1 MLYDLLAFIS
11 AVVTVGSVY
20 WYISKAENTLYIVV
34 AILFAILTVVFGGL
48 FLSGRI
54 NKTEDIHITE

>member
-1 MLYDLLAFIS
+1 MLYALLALIC
-11 AVVTVGSVY
+11 AVVTGGSVY
-20 WYISKAENTLYIVV
+20 WYVTQAENTLYIIV
-34 AILFAILTVVFGGL
+34 AILFAILTVVFGSL

>member
-1 MLYDLLAFIS
+1 MLYAVLALVT
-11 AVVTVGSVY
+11 AVITASSVW

-34 AILFAILTVVFGGL
+34 AIIFAILTIVFGSL

>member
-1 MLYDLLAFIS
+1 MLYALLALVS
-11 AVVTVGSVY
+11 AVITLASVY
-20 WYISKAENTLYIVV
+20 WYISKAENTMYIIV
-34 AILFAILTVVFGGL
+34 AIIFAILTVVFGSL